1 MSFSTKLIGCTLHL
15 IIKII
20 TMLQKLFLA
29 ATAAVSFFAATAQDS
44 TKSVTFSGSLD
55 GYYRYNFAG
64 KTNNYTSFTN
74 SQNSFELGMASLRAD
89 ATAMSGK
96 VGATL
101 DLGFGRR
108 AEEFS
113 YNDGQL
119 LSGYSDIAFPLDSTT
134 TSGKSSFLSL
144 SAIKQ
149 AYITYSPSSKVKF
162 TAGKFA
168 THVGY
173 ELLDAPLN
181 RNYSMSYM
189 FTNGPFF
196 HTGIKADIT
205 AGQFGFMVGLTNYTD
220 QSTTSTEV
228 KNFIAQ
234 ISGTTKNG
242 KLKAY
247 LNYSGFGGSKS
258 GNNPSGLKSLNQID
272 LVVMGTI
279 SSKFNIGYNGTVQSR
294 KRVDGSSGSWIG
306 NALYLNVDPTDK
318 IGLTLRSE
326 YISDDKT
333 IYYGTK
339 GIFANTLSLNAKVG
353 PLTIIPELRVENAQ
367 SDFYLKSDDTPSKS
381 TVSALVAVVY
391 KF

>member
-1 MSFSTKLIGCTLHL
+1 MLR
-15 IIKII
+15 KIS
-20 TMLQKLFLA
+20 LA
-29 ATAAVSFFAATAQDS
+29 SASLLLFFASNAQDS
-44 TKSVTFSGSLD
+44 TKSLAFSGSVD

-64 KTNNYTSFTN
+64 KQNNYTSFTN

-89 ATAMSGK
+89 ATALSGK
-96 VGATL
+96 VGATV

-113 YNDGQL
+113 YNDG
-119 LSGYSDIAFPLDSTT
+119 A
-134 TSGKSSFLSL
+134 TSAGKNGFLTL
-144 SAIKQ
+144 AAVKQ
-149 AYITYSPSSKVKF
+149 AYVTYAASSKVKF

-196 HTGIKADIT
+196 HTGLKADIT
-205 AGQFGFMVGLTNYTD
+205 AGPVAFMVGLTNFTD
-220 QSTTSTEV
+220 QTTSTTST

-234 ISGTTKNG
+234 FSGGSKNG
-242 KLKAY
+242 KVKFY
-247 LNYSGFGGSKS
+247 LNYSGYS
-258 GNNPSGLKSLNQID
+258 GASLGANPTGLKSLSQID
-272 LVVMGTI
+272 AVVLGTF

-294 KRVDGSSGSWIG
+294 KQIKGSTTPDGSWIG
-306 NALYLNVDPTDK
+306 NALYFNFDPTAK
-318 IGLTLRSE
+318 TGFTLRSE
-326 YISDDKT
+326 LITDSKV

-339 GIFANTLSLNAKVG
+339 SIFANTISVNCKVG
-353 PLTIIPELRVENAQ
+353 PLTIIPELRFESAQ
-367 SDFYLKSDDTPSKS
+367 SNYYLKSNGTGTKS
-381 TVSALVAVVY
+381 TATALVAAVY